1 MSKKRCAVESTK
13 ENEPHDSCY
22 QLLCLN
28 VDIRLKDLSSPLHM
42 ENKEV
47 AERDLANFFVLFF
60 I

>member
-28 VDIRLKDLSSPLHM
+28 VDIRLKD
-42 ENKEV
+42 
-47 AERDLANFFVLFF
+47 
-60 I
+60 